1 MNGLQTARILANKG
15 IPVIGIAKDPKHYC
29 CRTRVCD
36 RILIADHGDENL
48 IEALEKL
55 GAQLTQK
62 AVLYPCLDPNV
73 FLVSKHRQRL
83 ENWYHIVLPAHKI
96 VEKLMNKVSFYKYA
110 QEKGL
115 PISVTRFLD
124 HREDAEIAAKEL
136 NYPCVLKPPVRSKKW
151 GEHSWLKAY
160 KVSTPKEFLEVYDR
174 VSAWADSLIV
184 QEWVVGPEDNLYSCN
199 CYFNG
204 KSEPIVTFVAKKLRQ
219 WPPITGESS
228 LGEECRNDIVLNE
241 TVQLF
246 QKTGYR
252 GLGYVEFKKDERSGK
267 YFIIEPNI
275 GRPTGRSAIAE
286 AGGVEIL
293 YTMYCDAVGYPMP
306 KNIIQQYQ
314 GVKWMGIRRDLQS
327 ALYHWRQGNLTIR
340 DWWKTVKGKKTYAL
354 FSWTDP
360 GPFIADLYRAIKLFL
375 KPEERGKRNYDQ
387 LISKN

>member
-1 MNGLQTARILANKG
+1 MDCRLRESWPIRGFRLLALQKIPNITAAAQEYAKVCERIL
-15 IPVIGIAKDPKHYC
+15 V
-29 CRTRVCD
+29 
-36 RILIADHGDENL
+36 ADHGDENL

-83 ENWYHIVLPAHKI
+83 ENCYHIVLPAHKI
-96 VEKLMNKVSFYKYA
+96 VEKLM
-110 QEKGL
+110 
-115 PISVTRFLD
+115 
-124 HREDAEIAAKEL
+124 
-136 NYPCVLKPPVRSKKW
+136 
-151 GEHSWLKAY
+151 
-160 KVSTPKEFLEVYDR
+160 EVYDR
-174 VSAWADSLIV
+174 VSAWADSLIA

-204 KSEPIVTFVAKKLRQ
+204 KSEPIATFVAKKLRQ

-327 ALYHWRQGNLTIR
+327 ALYHWRQGDLTIR
-340 DWWKTVKGKKTYAL
+340 DWWKSVKGKKTYAL

-360 GPFIADLYRAIKLFL
+360 GPFFADLSRSIKLFL
-375 KPEERGKRNYDQ
+375 KPEERGKRNYDHI
-387 LISKN
+387 ISEN